1 MAMNLLVDLQLN
13 LGGRLSTRKNQLWE
27 QFVLKTMQDIQSNLA
42 NDTVI
47 ERLLQTL
54 LHFLNKYEGTS
65 DTSIDR
71 ATSSYNYYVYSYT
84 VEIRNLQTKE
94 KRSFQVESN
103 YTLGSLRRMIARA
116 FSIPVKELILKTVG
130 GKVLE
135 IDNDD
140 QPLRTWG

>member
-1 MAMNLLVDLQLN
+1 M
-13 LGGRLSTRKNQLWE
+13 T
-27 QFVLKTMQDIQSNLA
+27 DIQDNLSD
-42 NDTVI
+42 DTVV

-71 ATSSYNYYVYSYT
+71 AVSNYNYYVYSYT
-84 VEIRNLQTKE
+84 VEIRNLQTKD
-94 KRSFQVESN
+94 KRSFSVESN

-116 FSIPVKELILKTVG
+116 FSIPVKELILKTQI

-135 IDNDD
+135 IEQDD
-140 QPLRTWG
+140 QPLRTWGQVRNIEVS